1 MSQNAVWRLLS
12 GQVQI
17 LENNSEDIIGVYP
30 IAINVIDFGSVDWEK
45 CYVLNYMYDWHRVG
59 GVGWMEI
66 SDKIGIWWFIRLWF
80 EKIADKRRLRKEQ
93 MGPSNI

>member
-30 IAINVIDFGSVDWEK
+30 TAINVIDFGS
-45 CYVLNYMYDWHRVG
+45 
-59 GVGWMEI
+59 
-66 SDKIGIWWFIRLWF
+66 
-80 EKIADKRRLRKEQ
+80 AD
-93 MGPSNI
+93 